1 MDLKEG
7 QQLNGKKIM
16 NIEEEV
22 VKRVAERTSKAYIG
36 LVQQQI
42 QIEAQLDVANQVIEM
57 YSKQI
62 EQLKAEIMKHESA
75 KETTTER
82 KTKSSK

>member
-1 MDLKEG
+1 ME
-7 QQLNGKKIM
+7 KIM

-22 VKRVAERTSKAYIG
+22 VKRVAERTSKAYIS

-62 EQLKAEIMKHESA
+62 EQLKTEIMKHEDD
-75 KETTTER
+75 KEQSTER

>member
-1 MDLKEG
+1 
-7 QQLNGKKIM
+7 M

-22 VKRVAERTSKAYIG
+22 AKKVAERTSKAYINM
-36 LVQQQI
+36 VQQQI
-42 QIEAQLDVANQVIEM
+42 QLEAQLDVANQVIDM

-62 EQLKAEIMKHESA
+62 EQLKAEIIKHESQEEP
-75 KETTTER
+75 KTER

>member
-1 MDLKEG
+1 
-7 QQLNGKKIM
+7 M

-22 VKRVAERTSKAYIG
+22 AKKVAERTSKAHINMI
-36 LVQQQI
+36 QHQI
-42 QIEAQLDVANQVIEM
+42 QLEAQLDVANQVIDM

-62 EQLKAEIMKHESA
+62 EQLKAEIIKHESQEEP
-75 KETTTER
+75 KTER

>member
-1 MDLKEG
+1 
-7 QQLNGKKIM
+7 M

-22 VKRVAERTSKAYIG
+22 VKKVAERTSKAYIS

-42 QIEAQLDVANQVIEM
+42 QTEAQLDVANQVIEM

-62 EQLKAEIMKHESA
+62 EQLKTEIMKHEDA
-75 KETTTER
+75 KEQSTER